1 MHLFSSSSISYELNS
16 DVDYDFQTT
25 CFPAYSGENSKGW
38 CTIRRSGVD
47 DNEQPQADSG
57 WGFCSTDPSQEDC
70 NGYIS
75 SIKDST
81 PYEVTFF
88 DKEHCFEQLK
98 TNLEYEQPEAVNDT
112 LRAVANESGTFC
124 TGQIFK
130 HSFENLKGMGKLSKI
145 MQRVTRQSFRNFPF
159 IKVLIVL
166 S

>member
-1 MHLFSSSSISYELNS
+1 MNTTVHLFSSSSISYELNS

-75 SIKDST
+75 SVKDST
-81 PYEVTFF
+81 PHEVTFF

-98 TNLEYEQPEAVNDT
+98 FTINIYLDFQERILCLDCAFLST
-112 LRAVANESGTFC
+112 L
-124 TGQIFK
+124 
-130 HSFENLKGMGKLSKI
+130 ENL
-145 MQRVTRQSFRNFPF
+145 FRRHQTCLDLE
-159 IKVLIVL
+159 VLL
-166 S
+166 K